1 MRVASAA
8 QMREIERIAIESR
21 GIPSLDLMERAATA
35 VTNTVMRTMAAKK
48 IEKPTVC
55 ILCGT
60 GKNGGDGFAIARLLS
75 DAGVKVRVYAV
86 GEDEKRAEDTAAN
99 AARFTGEVRRKPDNG
114 VFKADCIIDA
124 LFGIGFHG
132 ELTGDARTLVEL
144 ANSRHGVS
152 APLRVAVDI
161 PSGVNADTGAV
172 EGVAFNAGITVTF
185 TLPKPGLYLLPG
197 AKYAG
202 SVLIANIGIPT
213 DIFPAFPP
221 SFIAMDRNVCDT
233 IMPARRAD
241 AHKGDFG
248 RLLLIGGCADYPGAP
263 VMAANAAVRT
273 GAGLVTVAVPT
284 SIYPITAA
292 KLTEAMPRRMV
303 QDKAGRLS
311 PGSLPALLT
320 LQAGSQAVLFGPG
333 LGRSDTMPALAEA
346 LLRGGICPMVLDADG
361 LNAVSAHMDMLST
374 IKRPLIL
381 TPHDGEFARLCGGEA
396 PPAEGT
402 ARLDCARAFAAR
414 YHCILVLKGH
424 RTITASPDG
433 RVFVNTTGNP
443 GMAKGGSGDV
453 LAGVIASFAAQG
465 IDPFLAAAAGAFFHG
480 AAGDACA
487 NSIGEYGMTPTDII
501 GALPSTLRRYNSR
514 AW

>member
-202 SVLIANIGIPT
+202 SVLIANIGIPA
-213 DIFPAFPP
+213 DIFPAFQPP
-221 SFIAMDRNVCDT
+221 FIALDRSVCDT
-233 IMPARRAD
+233 IIPTRPAD
-241 AHKGDFG
+241 AHKGHFG
-248 RLLLIGGCADYPGAP
+248 RVLLIGGSAEYPGAP
-263 VMAANAAVRT
+263 VMAANAAVRS
-273 GAGLVTVAVPT
+273 GAGLVTAAVPS
-284 SIYPITAA
+284 SIYPIVSS

-311 PGSLPALLT
+311 PGSLAALLT

-346 LLRGGICPMVLDADG
+346 LLRGGLSPMILDADG

-381 TPHDGEFARLCGGEA
+381 TPHDGEFARLNGGAAA
-396 PPAEGT
+396 PADGP
-402 ARLDCARAFAAR
+402 ARLDRARAFAVQ

-424 RTITASPDG
+424 RTIIASPDG
-433 RVFVNTTGNP
+433 RLFVNTNGNP

-453 LAGVIASFAAQG
+453 LAGMIAAFAAQG
-465 IDPFLAAAAGAFFHG
+465 IDPFLAAAAGVFFHG

-487 NSIGEYGMTPTDII
+487 NSIGEYGMTPTDIVNAI
-501 GALPSTLRRYNSR
+501 PATLRRYNSR